1 MLEVSDVDMP
11 VLKTIIV
18 GSSCVG
24 KTCLIQSFTQKQFNS
39 QSPPTVTP
47 AYACHELTRH
57 DGVIVCLQVWDT
69 AGQERYHSVSQLFYR
84 EADVAIICFE
94 AGIQRSMESVPAW
107 VKRVRA
113 EVPECELVFVAT
125 KADLLPKEDL
135 PSVLSDAKG
144 TFGMFQ
150 PKAIFVTSSISR
162 EGIDELFAEIAELH
176 KSKVEL
182 VSPVLQDAKV
192 CC

>member
-1 MLEVSDVDMP
+1 
-11 VLKTIIV
+11 
-18 GSSCVG
+18 
-24 KTCLIQSFTQKQFNS
+24 
-39 QSPPTVTP
+39 
-47 AYACHELTRH
+47 
-57 DGVIVCLQVWDT
+57 
-69 AGQERYHSVSQLFYR
+69 VSQLFYR

-94 AGIQRSMESVPAW
+94 AGSQRSMESVPGW

-135 PSVLSDAKG
+135 PGVLSDAKG

-150 PKAIFVTSSISR
+150 PKAIFVTSSVSR

-176 KSKVEL
+176 KSKVEI
-182 VSPVLQDAKV
+182 VTPVLQNTKA